1 MSFFKKKKDVRVVP
15 LTNWLDWAGG
25 IKSDVFVAL
34 PMIQRGSVW
43 KPHQIID
50 LWDSLLQ
57 GMPIGSLMAS
67 ELKPGTKVRRL
78 GQSESKAVDS
88 NGGLGL
94 IDGQQRTLAM
104 LAAWS
109 LANEIKMDR
118 RVWIDFADNPPPG
131 QLFRLRVT
139 TVNQPFGFRTD
150 EPSSKLSL
158 HDRRK
163 AQDLY
168 ELMQKDKPTL
178 ENAWPYTSKPT
189 IPIDLRW
196 LINKWRG
203 NDPTSWEKIVL
214 EETAKIKSERE
225 AWHTSSSDN
234 EIIKKRVDELNKA
247 LNRLF
252 KMEVPLIRVDDRFF
266 EIDDNKD
273 SDPPLALL
281 FKRIGTGGTEL
292 SNADYVYSII
302 KHLRPETHDL
312 VESLYEPKDGQCN
325 VSRLLTATDLVMS
338 AVRLAAVTGLL
349 NDSESLGKQ
358 EFQRLLRQGEFL
370 EDSFLPLIKAKT
382 VGARETEKS
391 PIVQYFLQIQACLK
405 YKGDGD
411 IGLPRH
417 MFPHLGRP
425 LVQVLLRLAQA
436 GYLSDLNVERRHDV
450 LRLVLF
456 WILSVKDH
464 KKASEIAYKVI
475 KERNGEYNQIGYA
488 IHAALISKTIAL
500 CLVEPDIIKAR
511 PNLAISLNDKK
522 LCNYSRFEPAT
533 DNGNQDEKQYAHVYE
548 LYQRWWR
555 PWTYHHPM
563 LLWLQR
569 EYVTKKENENYWP
582 DPMAGREDDTPYDY
596 DHLLP
601 SSNWNDWRGPSG
613 RPPSFSG
620 GNVGVIGNGIGNVR
634 VWDSS
639 DNRKD
644 GDKAP
649 KTKLQI
655 TPESNDD
662 GLLNEQNPTS
672 AELLKW
678 SAIPDSNIDAGQKQQ
693 WVNCSPESDK
703 DKRNWDNPHRT
714 MAFQRA
720 VELRT
725 FYLYE
730 RFYRELGFSAWL
742 EPEKNNDPK

>member
-1 MSFFKKKKDVRVVP
+1 MSFFQEKKDVRVVP

-25 IKSDVFVAL
+25 RKSDVFVAL

-57 GMPIGSLMAS
+57 GMPIGSLMGS
-67 ELKPGTKVRRL
+67 ELKPGMKVRRL
-78 GQSESKAVDS
+78 GQSESTAVDS

-104 LAAWS
+104 LAAWP

-118 RVWIDFADNPPPG
+118 RIWIDFADNPPPG

-158 HDRRK
+158 NDRRK

-214 EETAKIKSERE
+214 EEIAKIKSERE

-234 EIIKKRVDELNKA
+234 EIIKKRVDELNIA
-247 LNRLF
+247 LTRLSN
-252 KMEVPLIRVDDRFF
+252 MEVPLIRVDDRFF
-266 EIDDNKD
+266 AIDDSKESEQ

-281 FKRIGTGGTEL
+281 FKRIGTGGTKL
-292 SNADYVYSII
+292 SDADYVYSII

-312 VESLYEPKDGQCN
+312 VESLYEPKDGKRN

-349 NDSESLGKQ
+349 NDRESLGKQ
-358 EFQRLLRQGEFL
+358 EFHRLLRQGEFL
-370 EDSFLPLIKAKT
+370 KDYFFPLIEAKPP
-382 VGARETEKS
+382 ETEKS
-391 PIVQYFLQIQACLK
+391 PIVQYFLQIQVCLE

-436 GYLSDLNVERRHDV
+436 GYLTDLNDERRHDV

-456 WILSVKDH
+456 WILSVKDQG
-464 KKASEIAYKVI
+464 KASKIAYEVI
-475 KERNGEYNQIGYA
+475 LERNGEYNQIGYA

-569 EYVTKKENENYWP
+569 EYVAKKETWS

-601 SSNWNDWRGPSG
+601 SSHWNDWRGAGCPS
-613 RPPSFSG
+613 SFSN
-620 GNVGVIGNGIGNVR
+620 GNIGIIGNGIGNVR

-649 KTKLQI
+649 KIKLKI
-655 TPESNDD
+655 TPESNDS

-678 SAIPDSNIDAGQKQQ
+678 SAIDSEQQ
-693 WVNCSPESDK
+693 QAWINCSPESDK
-703 DKRNWDNPHRT
+703 LKRNWDEPNRT
-714 MAFQRA
+714 TDFQRA

-725 FYLYE
+725 FYLYK
-730 RFYRELGFSAWL
+730 RFYHELGFSTWL
-742 EPEKNNDPK
+742 EPEKTTTQNESS